1 MAAQRVDCV
10 DAPGS
15 TTDLST
21 RNFTLCV
28 ENVLVPTLAKG
39 DIVILDN
46 LGNHRG
52 RRRDAPYK
60 PRAPISSSCPSI
72 AQISILLGSS
82 SPSLNSCCDGKNPVR
97 SRPHGE
103 SSARDP
109 RPCHPTRVRK
119 LLQVPRCFHI
129 NHASG
134 GPRSSLQW
142 AIAVM
147 LVYSSTTLCKPCELI
162 LFTHPASARFSSKLR
177 AEVFG

>member
-1 MAAQRVDCV
+1 MAALRVDCV

-15 TTDLST
+15 STDLST

-82 SPSLNSCCDGKNPVR
+82 SPSLNSCCDGKNPGR

-109 RPCHPTRVRK
+109 RPCHPHPSAQITSDSSMLPYKPCFWRAEILVAMGYRGHAG
-119 LLQVPRCFHI
+119 LLI
-129 NHASG
+129 D
-134 GPRSSLQW
+134 
-142 AIAVM
+142 
-147 LVYSSTTLCKPCELI
+147 YLCKPCELI

-177 AEVFG
+177 AEVLG